1 MRRDCI
7 TRYLRRALGE
17 KYILDSYAVTPNGLK
32 MYGEVRNVNY
42 EDGLS
47 IIRLLVKDDLGNKY
61 LMYPRTRKDD
71 KKDAEDVWKVEY
83 ELYRGTA
90 TTGTDYRMT
99 WASGIKKL
107 TVVFQEDASENW
119 DDFSI
124 ISDEF
129 VIDLEKDAEKG
140 K

>member
-1 MRRDCI
+1 M
-7 TRYLRRALGE
+7 
-17 KYILDSYAVTPNGLK
+17 DSYAVTPNGLK